1 MSVAMISNNLKLIS
15 TIEYPEEDFE
25 PMPEGDK
32 QRRNLSYTTEALEYW
47 FRLQPNVYISGNL
60 FIYYEENKPEKVIYP
75 DLFVVFGVSSEE
87 RGCYK
92 VWKEGKAP
100 DFVLEVT
107 TELTVAKKGEP
118 NLLFYRDLGVKEY
131 FQYDL
136 TGEYLKPSSLIGLR
150 LENGAYV
157 EIAPTTFPD
166 RTLSLHSQVLGLDL
180 YLYTDMRF
188 RFYDPI
194 SHEILR
200 SHAEAEHDRL

>member
-1 MSVAMISNNLKLIS
+1 MVTNDLRLIS

-87 RGCYK
+87 RCCYK

-100 DFVLEVT
+100 DFVLDVT

-118 NLLFYRDLGVKEY
+118 NPLFYRDLGVKEY

-136 TGEYLKPSSLIGLR
+136 TGEYLKPLSLIGLR
-150 LENGAYV
+150 SENGAYV

-166 RTLSLHSQVLGLDL
+166 RTLSLHSEVLGLDL
-180 YLYTDMRF
+180 YLYADMRF

-194 SHEILR
+194 SNQILR
-200 SHAEAEHDRL
+200 SHSESEQDRFKHN